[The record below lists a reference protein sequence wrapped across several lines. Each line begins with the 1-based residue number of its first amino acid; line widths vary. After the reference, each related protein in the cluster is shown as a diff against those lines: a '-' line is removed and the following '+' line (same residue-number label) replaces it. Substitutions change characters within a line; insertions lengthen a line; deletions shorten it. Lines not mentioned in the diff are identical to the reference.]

1 MNGATMNVDDSIR
14 RANPVTPGSLDDW
27 GRSPEGRALLTEI
40 RGRAAAGGTRTVP
53 RPARRRWA
61 ALAGGA
67 AALAVVIFV
76 GTTIAPT
83 GAPVLDAAAA
93 ETLRATGRAA
103 AAAAGPGIL
112 QPGQY
117 WYTLTEGVSAYSTD
131 GGEVLQGRSRYE
143 DWVTTDGSG
152 RMIRSEEGSDTWEQ
166 EVGPYVRPADGAAT
180 EAVPVSQGSGFT
192 LGHGLA
198 GTYDDLLALPTD
210 PGALS
215 AHIERSLEG
224 YRDRPAHVAR
234 FVVVGDMLRQPL
246 PPALRAALY
255 EVAAAI
261 PGVVLVG
268 ETVDPFGRTATAV
281 ALDDESGELREEL
294 LFDPATGAYVGERR
308 VLQRDVDW
316 IDAEPGETIS
326 YFGIT
331 ASGIVDGTDIRP

>member
-1 MNGATMNVDDSIR
+1 MNLDDRIR
-14 RANPVTPGSLDDW
+14 QADPVAPGSLDDW
-27 GRSPEGRALLTEI
+27 GRGPEGRALLTEI
-40 RGRAAAGGTRTVP
+40 RGRAAAEGASGGPRTVP
-53 RPARRRWA
+53 RPGRRRWA

-83 GAPVLDAAAA
+83 GGPTLDAAAA
-93 ETLRATGRAA
+93 QTLRATGRAA
-103 AAAAGPGIL
+103 AAAEGPGVL

-117 WYTLTEGVSAYSTD
+117 WYTLTEGVSAYDTD
-131 GGEVLQGRSRYE
+131 GGDVLQGRSRYE

-166 EVGPYVRPADGAAT
+166 EFGPYVRPAEGAA
-180 EAVPVSQGSGFT
+180 EALSSWQGPGFI
-192 LGHGLA
+192 LGHNLA

-210 PGALS
+210 PGALG

-224 YRDRPAHVAR
+224 YRDRPAPVAR

-261 PGVVLVG
+261 PGVELVG

-281 ALDDESGELREEL
+281 AMDDETGELREEL
-294 LFDPATGAYVGERR
+294 LFDPATGAYVGNRR
-308 VLQRDVDW
+308 VLQREVDW

-326 YFGIT
+326 YLGIT
-331 ASGIVDGTDIRP
+331 ASGIVDGTDVRP